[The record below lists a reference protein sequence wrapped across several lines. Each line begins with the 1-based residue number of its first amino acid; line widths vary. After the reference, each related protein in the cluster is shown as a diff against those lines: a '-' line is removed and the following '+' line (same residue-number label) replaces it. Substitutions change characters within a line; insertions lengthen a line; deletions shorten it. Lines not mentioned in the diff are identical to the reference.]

1 MTDPSKNQELLEENT
16 LLRQKIQELEQSG
29 SERKEMEEALRESE
43 EKFRFIV
50 DNSMMPMIISSLKDY
65 RVIFYNIF
73 ASEFFAD
80 NSPAGSVKASDY
92 WVRPFERDIFIGKLK
107 EKGSVKEYEAE
118 LRTAT
123 GEHKWCLLSAK
134 IINYLGDP
142 ASFVMFN
149 DITELKHAEEALRE
163 SENWYRTI
171 FENTGTATV
180 ILDENTTIILANA
193 EYEKL
198 SGYTKN
204 ELEGKK
210 SWTDF
215 VVKEDLKRMIASHR
229 QRRIVN
235 NDVPKSY
242 EFRFKDK
249 KGHIK
254 NIFLTVD
261 IIPGTK
267 RSVASLLDITE
278 RKQVEEV
285 MVKEHQKLIS
295 ILDGIP
301 VSAFVIDH
309 NSRVIMWNL
318 VNEFF
323 TGISK
328 EQVLGKKIDLRQLF
342 KDKAP
347 PILAELVLR
356 MTDEEILDKFA
367 EKGMWKSNIH
377 PEAFESIGSIWIN
390 EKEYVMAIQT
400 TRLRNAQGEIVGAV
414 QCAQDIT
421 ERKQAEEERERLISE
436 LQNALSEVKKLSGML
451 PICSSCKNIRD
462 DKGYWKKIELYIR
475 DHSEAKFSH
484 SICPD
489 CAKKLYPDIYERICK
504 NKKDH

>member
-1 MTDPSKNQELLEENT
+1 MTDPSRTNQKLLEDYAI
-16 LLRQKIQELEQSG
+16 LKQRIQELERSETEHKQAEEYIKQSEKKFATAFLKNSIPMAITTVEEG
-29 SERKEMEEALRESE
+29 SYLEVSEAFLKLIGLDRREVIGNTSTGIG
-43 EKFRFIV
+43 FITPEQRQIV
-50 DNSMMPMIISSLKDY
+50 LNEL
-65 RVIFYNIF
+65 
-73 ASEFFAD
+73 
-80 NSPAGSVKASDY
+80 GQ
-92 WVRPFERDIFIGKLK
+92 
-107 EKGSVKEYEAE
+107 KGSVENLELQMRTKGGE
-118 LRTAT
+118 LRYGLFNSVKISLP
-123 GEHKWCLLSAK
+123 GEDHLLT
-134 IINYLGDP
+134 
-142 ASFVMFN
+142 VVT
-149 DITELKHAEEALRE
+149 DITDRKQAEDALRE

-215 VVKEDLKRMIASHR
+215 VVKEDLERMMASHR
-229 QRRIVN
+229 QRRIDN
-235 NDVPKSY
+235 TAAPKSY
-242 EFRFKDK
+242 EFRFKNK

-254 NIFLTVD
+254 NIFLTIDV
-261 IIPGTK
+261 IPGTK

-278 RKQVEEV
+278 HKQMEAVLQQ
-285 MVKEHQKLIS
+285 EHQKLIS

-301 VSAFVIDH
+301 VSAFVIDD
-309 NSRVIMWNL
+309 NSWVIMWNL

-328 EQVLGKKIDLRQLF
+328 EQVLGKKIDLSQLF

-367 EKGMWKSNIH
+367 KKGIWKTNIH

-390 EKEYVMAIQT
+390 EKEHIMAIQA
-400 TRLRNAQGEIVGAV
+400 TRLRNAQGDIVGAI

-421 ERKQAEEERERLISE
+421 ESKHAEEERERLISE
-436 LQNALSEVKKLSGML
+436 LQKALSEVKILSGLL
-451 PICSSCKNIRD
+451 PICASCKNIRD
-462 DKGYWKKIELYIR
+462 DKGYWSKIESYIST
-475 DHSEAKFSH
+475 HSQATFTH
-484 SICPD
+484 DICPT
-489 CAKKLYPDIYERICK
+489 CAKKLYPDIY
-504 NKKDH
+504 KKLHLE

>member
-1 MTDPSKNQELLEENT
+1 LFPANIFYHDGGHQMTDPSGTNQELLAENI
-16 LLRQKIQELEQSG
+16 LLRQRIQELEHSD
-29 SERKEMEEALRESE
+29 SERKRMKEALRESE

-73 ASEFFAD
+73 ASEFFSD
-80 NSPAGSVKASDY
+80 TSPPGSVKASDY

-149 DITELKHAEEALRE
+149 DITELKHAEAALRE

-193 EYEKL
+193 EYERL

-204 ELEGKK
+204 DMEGKK

-215 VVKEDLKRMIASHR
+215 VVKEDFERMITSHK
-229 QRRIVN
+229 QRRIDDN
-235 NDVPKSY
+235 AVPKNY

-249 KGHIK
+249 EGNIK
-254 NIFLTVD
+254 NIFLTID

-278 RKQVEEV
+278 RKR
-285 MVKEHQKLIS
+285 S
-295 ILDGIP
+295 
-301 VSAFVIDH
+301 
-309 NSRVIMWNL
+309 
-318 VNEFF
+318 
-323 TGISK
+323 
-328 EQVLGKKIDLRQLF
+328 
-342 KDKAP
+342 
-347 PILAELVLR
+347 
-356 MTDEEILDKFA
+356 
-367 EKGMWKSNIH
+367 
-377 PEAFESIGSIWIN
+377 
-390 EKEYVMAIQT
+390 
-400 TRLRNAQGEIVGAV
+400 
-414 QCAQDIT
+414 
-421 ERKQAEEERERLISE
+421 EEERERLISE
-436 LQNALSEVKKLSGML
+436 LQKALSEVKKLSGML
-451 PICSSCKNIRD
+451 PICVSCKKIRD
-462 DKGYWKKIELYIR
+462 DRGYWSQIESYIR
-475 DHSEAKFSH
+475 DRSEAEFSH
-484 SICPD
+484 SICPE
-489 CAKKLYPDIYERICK
+489 CTKELYPDIYEKTLKK
-504 NKKDH
+504 NKQD